1 MKKYCLMIIES
12 SFGSI
17 TVEFNQ
23 TELFVFVVGVDQG
36 EIAAAI
42 AAVIQD
48 GVGQLGRFGAPLA
61 ASLPGESPG
70 RFHFGLARVVAQL
83 PG

>member
-1 MKKYCLMIIES
+1 MIIES

-48 GVGQLGRFGAPLA
+48 GVGQLGRLGTP
-61 ASLPGESPG
+61 
-70 RFHFGLARVVAQL
+70 
-83 PG
+83 